1 MRVMIMIKRDE
12 VNVLQRVS
20 GLPLQILAWGGG
32 HVPPGGT
39 QGAEQRSNGGRFIRA
54 LLQGNKGL
62 MMSYIWVNQQH
73 NCANWS
79 QKPLNMALFQRI
91 LSNK

>member
-1 MRVMIMIKRDE
+1 MIKRDE

-32 HVPPGGT
+32 TCPPGGDP
-39 QGAEQRSNGGRFIRA
+39 RGGTKVQWGGFIRA
-54 LLQGNKGL
+54 LLQGYKGL

-73 NCANWS
+73 NGANWS

-91 LSNK
+91 LFNK